1 MTAVAPY
8 RTEPRERAF
17 SVGRITPTESVLTEL
32 CAELF
37 SSLPRSDQRRKGEIY
52 VRGLLTAQGRKSVR
66 KLASLSGGRVD
77 EQSLHHFVCSST
89 WDWTA
94 VREALAHYVA
104 QAVPVRAWVVRPMVT
119 PKAGEHSVGVDRSF
133 SADAGHVLNAQQAVG
148 VWAASDGLTC
158 PVNWRLHLPAAWT
171 EDSARRSRAAIPD
184 DVDVETFG
192 DCAVAAYLQMA
203 ETWNLP
209 VRPVVMDGRRT
220 DALSA
225 VRRLKASGLP
235 MLIRVAGSQPLVAA
249 FDVLPGSRNEPV
261 PAERIMSALRE
272 RRRPVFDPDT
282 GVVTS
287 LAAVVPVRL
296 PASGACREL
305 ALLGEWATNRHVPSA
320 LWLTDLTT
328 TDPSTLIRLSGH
340 VRQVDE
346 DFTRI
351 ADQVGI
357 RDYSGRSYDGW
368 HRHVTLASAAHA
380 AASFAGETTSRELRY
395 AS

>member
-1 MTAVAPY
+1 
-8 RTEPRERAF
+8 
-17 SVGRITPTESVLTEL
+17 
-32 CAELF
+32 
-37 SSLPRSDQRRKGEIY
+37 
-52 VRGLLTAQGRKSVR
+52 
-66 KLASLSGGRVD
+66 
-77 EQSLHHFVCSST
+77 
-89 WDWTA
+89 
-94 VREALAHYVA
+94 VREALAHYVVG
-104 QAVPVRAWVVRPMVT
+104 AVPVRAWVIRPMVT

-148 VWAASDGLTC
+148 VWAASDGMTC

-203 ETWNLP
+203 EAWNLP
-209 VRPVVMDGRRT
+209 VRPVVMDARRS

-235 MLIRVAGSQPLVAA
+235 MLIRVGGSQPLVPAC
-249 FDVLPGSRNEPV
+249 DVLPGLRNEPV
-261 PAERIMSALRE
+261 HAERIMSAMRE

-296 PASGACREL
+296 PVTGAGREL
-305 ALLGEWATNRHVPSA
+305 SLLGEWANNRPTPSA
-320 LWLTDLTT
+320 LWLTDLTA
-328 TDPSTLIRLSGH
+328 TDPATLIRLSRH
-340 VRQVDE
+340 VGQVDE
-346 DFTRI
+346 DFGRI
-351 ADQVGI
+351 SDQVGI

-380 AASFAGETTSRELRY
+380 AASFAGETSSRELRY
-395 AS
+395 VS